1 LSHDDT
7 SSDVWKVDP
16 QTNQV
21 VDTIS
26 LSYPNTWLAASPGA
40 IWLASAG
47 TQQVTKINPQTDK
60 VMTTI
65 SVPDAGW
72 LAYGAGSLWVCG
84 VLHGS
89 VLRIDP
95 ATDQTLKRFDIGSQE
110 AHHCAAL
117 AIQDNTIWAEALIG
131 DDADVSG
138 AMVYQIDATANTL
151 GATPSTMPEP
161 LKPGIEVDGQQAW
174 VYSSAN
180 LYRLNAQTDQVTGT
194 LSLKYGTGIAVGDGS
209 VWLTT
214 GDPNTD
220 TGTLLR
226 LTPAS

>member
-1 LSHDDT
+1 
-7 SSDVWKVDP
+7 
-16 QTNQV
+16 
-21 VDTIS
+21 
-26 LSYPNTWLAASPGA
+26 
-40 IWLASAG
+40 LASAG
-47 TQQVTKINPQTDK
+47 TQQLTKINPQTDK
-60 VMTTI
+60 VVVTI
-65 SVPDAGW
+65 SVPDAGSI
-72 LAYGAGSLWVCG
+72 AYGAGSLWVCG
-84 VLHGS
+84 TLHGS

-95 ATDQTLKRFDIGSQE
+95 VTNHTLKSFDIGSQE

-117 AIQDNTIWAEALIG
+117 VVQDNTVWAEALIG
-131 DDADVSG
+131 DDGQVSG
-138 AMVYQIDATANTL
+138 AMLYQIDATTNTL

-161 LKPGIEVDGQQAW
+161 LQVGFAVDGQQAW

-220 TGTLLR
+220 SGTLLR